1 MGLLLCVSRGG
12 RKKKNLLTRDQSV
25 SPSTPIL
32 ASSPFTFWALAK
44 VEKIRPSQFCLE
56 MEVAETI
63 RGSLRTRAKCR
74 VSISPQPTVEVDDL
88 VIGKDVPELRD
99 LSEPSRHHRL
109 HHPEGAAHG
118 RGVVV
123 ARQRGH

>member
-1 MGLLLCVSRGG
+1 MELLLCVSRGG

-32 ASSPFTFWALAK
+32 ASSPFTRFLALAK
-44 VEKIRPSQFCLE
+44 VEKIKPWQFCLE

-74 VSISPQPTVEVDDL
+74 ATLDGFCSTVVRSGTERDGS
-88 VIGKDVPELRD
+88 GKRTGTVMKNLN
-99 LSEPSRHHRL
+99 
-109 HHPEGAAHG
+109 GTG
-118 RGVVV
+118 K
-123 ARQRGH
+123 